1 MKIKYISNKFNYSN
15 VKLCRKSS
23 IKRIIALSIMATIY
37 LSGCSL
43 NNVGLDS
50 KVIQSSEFD
59 TEKDQYI
66 SNQSTIISNVETSNK
81 SVIIPTFSITT
92 KQTSNKTTYDYEIN
106 NFNLVAKDEVYN
118 DNAVSSEQV
127 QVSKE
132 TVTSKEEAVVKE
144 EIAKEKKLVAITF
157 DDGPSKY
164 TSELVDILEDNE
176 VNATFFVIGSNI
188 SKYKDSVVKA
198 YKAGNEI
205 GIHTYSHKSFTS
217 MTISQIKKELDKTRG
232 LLEKADVDYSNIVRP
247 PYGNINKKIQNGID
261 TSFIL
266 WSVDTRDWESK
277 DKDKIIKEV
286 KNSISEGS
294 IILFHDIYPT
304 TIKAIK
310 ELLPELTEEYEF
322 VTVSELFERNDMILE
337 ENQKYYKIK
346 KK

>member
-15 VKLCRKSS
+15 SKLCRKSS
-23 IKRIIALSIMATIY
+23 IKRIIALSIMASIY

-43 NNVGLDS
+43 NDVRLDN
-50 KVIQSSEFD
+50 KVIQSIGFD
-59 TEKDQYI
+59 IKKEQDV
-66 SNQSTIISNVETSNK
+66 SNQSPIILNVETSNE
-81 SVIIPTFSITT
+81 SVIKPTFSITT

-106 NFNLVAKDEVYN
+106 NSNFFANDELYN
-118 DNAVSSEQV
+118 DNAVSSEQAK
-127 QVSKE
+127 VSKD
-132 TVTSKEEAVVKE
+132 TTAIKEKTIVKE
-144 EIAKEKKLVAITF
+144 EIVKEKKLVAITF

-164 TSELVDILEDNE
+164 TSELVDILEENE

-217 MTISQIKKELDKTRG
+217 MTISQIKKELNKTKI

-310 ELLPELTEEYEF
+310 ELLPQLTEEYEF
-322 VTVSELFERNDMILE
+322 VTVSELFDRNDMILE